1 MSICSLSDFNGVSS
15 GWLVRIGYRDRGRPE
30 GSIWWMPKVG
40 DSYLAT
46 RGDIYLATLPRISTV
61 SSRYKLLIPVSMLL
75 DGLDGK

>member
-1 MSICSLSDFNGVSS
+1 
-15 GWLVRIGYRDRGRPE
+15 
-30 GSIWWMPKVG
+30 MPKVG